1 MYSLAEMNRLMEPPA
16 PVVAEV
22 SRNARSKDKEE
33 QANQRR
39 KKKKTME
46 DDNLQAGLPVT
57 KEAGLGEDVD
67 RYV

>member
-1 MYSLAEMNRLMEPPA
+1 MYSLSEMHRLIEPPA

-39 KKKKTME
+39 NKKKTTE
-46 DDNLQAGLPVT
+46 DDSLQTGFPVT
-57 KEAGLGEDVD
+57 KEAGRGEDVD